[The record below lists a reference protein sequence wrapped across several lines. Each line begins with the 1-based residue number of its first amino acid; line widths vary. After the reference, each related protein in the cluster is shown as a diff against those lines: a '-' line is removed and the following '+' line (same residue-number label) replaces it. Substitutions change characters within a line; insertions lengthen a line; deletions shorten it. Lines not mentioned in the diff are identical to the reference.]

1 MPRQARLDAPGTL
14 HHVILRGIER
24 GQIVA
29 DRQDREAFVARLGAV
44 ATATGTTI
52 YAWALL
58 PNHAHLLLRSGPQGL
73 PQFMRRLLTG
83 YAQAY
88 NRRHRRHGHLF
99 QNRYKSLVVEADAYF
114 RDLVRYLHLNP
125 LRAKLVP
132 DLPRL
137 DRYPWC
143 GHRGLLSRETP
154 AWQDR
159 AYVLSWFGRSERAAL
174 RAYRAF
180 LREGIPQGRRPDLVG
195 GGLLRSLGGWA
206 EVRAVRRRAERVLAD
221 QRILGS
227 GAFVERMLAA
237 GDARQQTQQA
247 RAHRLRQAQALIR
260 RRCRQAQVGLAE
272 LQMGS
277 RRHRITAV
285 RSQLAVH
292 LVTHLG
298 LSLAEAAR
306 QLGISTS
313 AIGKAVA
320 RAERPQVH

>member
-1 MPRQARLDAPGTL
+1 
-14 HHVILRGIER
+14 
-24 GQIVA
+24 
-29 DRQDREAFVARLGAV
+29 
-44 ATATGTTI
+44 
-52 YAWALL
+52 
-58 PNHAHLLLRSGPQGL
+58 
-73 PQFMRRLLTG
+73 
-83 YAQAY
+83 
-88 NRRHRRHGHLF
+88 
-99 QNRYKSLVVEADAYF
+99 
-114 RDLVRYLHLNP
+114 
-125 LRAKLVP
+125 
-132 DLPRL
+132 
-137 DRYPWC
+137 
-143 GHRGLLSRETP
+143 
-154 AWQDR
+154 
-159 AYVLSWFGRSERAAL
+159 
-174 RAYRAF
+174 
-180 LREGIPQGRRPDLVG
+180 
-195 GGLLRSLGGWA
+195 LLRSLGGWA
-206 EVRAVRRRAERVLAD
+206 ALRAVRRRAERVLGD
-221 QRILGS
+221 PRILGS
-227 GAFVERMLAA
+227 GAFVERLLAA